1 MHMTF
6 MQRLWT
12 ARCAH
17 GARTT
22 QGTGKPHTGAA
33 WPQDRGARPSKR
45 RRVQYAV
52 SQHTPLRIV
61 VGEDQPLVREGV
73 VHVLAEAGL
82 DVVAVAADASDLIR
96 KTRAHKPDVVI
107 TDIQMPP
114 DGTDDGL
121 RAAREIRAT
130 QPGVAVVVLSQFLE
144 DHYARELFADRPE
157 GVGYLLKHRV
167 GDVPSFIDAVR
178 RVAAGGT
185 VLDPEVV
192 ARLVGRRR
200 QRSPIDTL
208 TPRDREVLAL
218 MAEGRSNRGI
228 ADALVITVSAVER
241 HVTGI
246 FAKLGLPAGAE
257 NHRRVLAVLQYL
269 RR

>member
-1 MHMTF
+1 MV
-6 MQRLWT
+6 
-12 ARCAH
+12 
-17 GARTT
+17 
-22 QGTGKPHTGAA
+22 
-33 WPQDRGARPSKR
+33 QD
-45 RRVQYAV
+45 AV
-52 SQHTPLRIV
+52 SWHTPLRVV

-82 DVVAVAADASDLIR
+82 DVVAVAADAPELIR
-96 KTRAHKPDVVI
+96 KTRAHQPDVVI

-121 RAAREIRAT
+121 RAARQIRAT
-130 QPGVAVVVLSQFLE
+130 QPGVAVLVLSQFLE
-144 DHYARELFADRPE
+144 GHYARQLFDDRPE
-157 GVGYLLKHRV
+157 GVGYLLKHHV
-167 GDVPSFIDAVR
+167 GDVPSFVDAVR

-185 VLDPEVV
+185 VLDPDVV
-192 ARLVGRRR
+192 ARLVGRPRR
-200 QRSPIDTL
+200 RSPIDTL

-228 ADALVITVSAVER
+228 ADALVVTVPAVER

-246 FAKLGLPAGAE
+246 FSKLGLPAGAE

-269 RR
+269 SR

>member
-1 MHMTF
+1 MGHTPRAEWGDPTPDRR
-6 MQRLWT
+6 RL
-12 ARCAH
+12 
-17 GARTT
+17 
-22 QGTGKPHTGAA
+22 KPPA
-33 WPQDRGARPSKR
+33 QRPSKR

-52 SQHTPLRIV
+52 SRHTPLRVV

-82 DVVAVAADASDLIR
+82 NVVAVAADAPELIR
-96 KTRAHKPDVVI
+96 KTRAHQPDVVI

-121 RAAREIRAT
+121 RAARQIRAT
-130 QPGVAVVVLSQFLE
+130 QPGVAVLVLSQFLE

-157 GVGYLLKHRV
+157 GVGYLLKHHV
-167 GDVPSFIDAVR
+167 GDVPSFVDAVR

-185 VLDPEVV
+185 VLDPDVV

-200 QRSPIDTL
+200 QRSPLDTL

-228 ADALVITVSAVER
+228 ADALVVTVPAVER

-246 FAKLGLPAGAE
+246 FAKLGLPAEAE
-257 NHRRVLAVLQYL
+257 SHRRVLAVLQYL
-269 RR
+269 RG